1 MLRRSAE
8 VLPAEEGKRLGKRVC
23 LLPPCPSE
31 AKNDTPLE
39 NSKHIALLERLFRQY
54 QPMLVSFAWQY
65 VKSAEDAREVV
76 QEVFL
81 SVWNNREHLREDGNL
96 KAYLFTATRNKCLNW
111 LEKKRLRIVSMDE
124 DPGPERPKAQFP
136 DSSPDGSEMLELA
149 ELRAVI
155 FDEVQKLPAKCR
167 EIFILSRVEGLSHK
181 EIGERL
187 HISPKTV
194 ENQIGI
200 ALKRIRQR
208 LHRFDGAFADG
219 KIPFWLVFALFL
231 PQILEGF
238 GGSLPAQGIG
248 G

>member
-1 MLRRSAE
+1 
-8 VLPAEEGKRLGKRVC
+8 VWVGGRVGT
-23 LLPPCPSE
+23 LAFRPR
-31 AKNDTPLE
+31 AKHRKNQNQTSLE
-39 NSKHIALLERLFRQY
+39 NAKHIALLERLFHQY

-124 DPGPERPKAQFP
+124 DPGPDRPKAQFP
-136 DSSPDGSEMLELA
+136 EAAPDSSEMMELA

-155 FDEVQKLPAKCR
+155 FDEVHKLPAKCR
-167 EIFILSRVEGLSHK
+167 EIFLLSRVDGLSHK

-187 HISPKTV
+187 DISPKTV

-208 LHRFDGAFADG
+208 LRRFDEAFAGG
-219 KIPFWLVFALFL
+219 KLPLWLLFALFL
-231 PQILEGF
+231 PDWLDGF
-238 GGSLPAQGIG
+238 GGCLPDLGIG